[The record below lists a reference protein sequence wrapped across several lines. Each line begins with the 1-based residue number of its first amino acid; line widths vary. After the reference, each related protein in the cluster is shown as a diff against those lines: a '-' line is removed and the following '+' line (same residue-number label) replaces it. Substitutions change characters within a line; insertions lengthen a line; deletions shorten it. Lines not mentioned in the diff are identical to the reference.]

1 MERRYKQLNLEERVR
16 ITELK
21 ARGFSLRA
29 IAEALGRSPST
40 IAREVGRN
48 SSPSYMLY
56 MSHRA

>member
-1 MERRYKQLNLEERVR
+1 M
-16 ITELK
+16 K

-56 MSHRA
+56 MSHRAHDRA

>member
-1 MERRYKQLNLEERVR
+1 MERRYKQLNLEEGDR

-56 MSHRA
+56 MSHR